1 MQDILPEN
9 PDTSDNSGVP
19 TFLAR
24 KGVMMR
30 EYHVVA
36 LWPDGRREKIG
47 RFVRRPDAARW
58 IAQKS
63 AEWLIQYFA
72 RAESSRIGINPADD
86 GASSSPA

>member
-1 MQDILPEN
+1 MLNLLPEDSN
-9 PDTSDNSGVP
+9 TAAASAP

-30 EYHVVA
+30 HYHVVA

-58 IAQKS
+58 IKQKS
-63 AEWLIQYFA
+63 AEWLAQYFCRVEDA
-72 RAESSRIGINPADD
+72 RSGIRAAD
-86 GASSSPA
+86 GEASPTAA

>member
-1 MQDILPEN
+1 MQDSLPEI
-9 PDTSDNSGVP
+9 PDPAADSGTP

-30 EYHVVA
+30 EYYVVA
-36 LWPDGRREKIG
+36 RWPDGRREKIG
-47 RFVRRPDAARW
+47 RFVRRSDAVHW

-63 AEWLIQYFA
+63 AEWLAQYFA
-72 RAESSRIGINPADD
+72 RATDLRAGSRPADD

>member
-1 MQDILPEN
+1 MKNPLLEN
-9 PDTSDNSGVP
+9 PDAADDGGVP

-63 AEWLIQYFA
+63 AEWLTQYFA
-72 RAESSRIGINPADD
+72 RAENSRIGTRPVDD
-86 GASSSPA
+86 GASSSSA